1 MRKTL
6 LGIDLAICSLWT
18 IAALGSRM
26 AWVSTPATW
35 IVMLLIMSRLLL
47 SFTLYHREKKSWIP
61 GLLFVGLTAFAVSVG
76 LDVKLSGLVSK
87 VFPLLNLDFDRWW
100 CVGIA
105 LAVATWLW
113 IVPLVVFLFN
123 IFRKGCLADTLT
135 WKDAFGKLL
144 WTDTVARTFCS
155 LLLITIGTLYAGLA
169 MDARLCLFACV
180 VAPTLSF
187 HLLKRYYGLEK
198 GKVSVLVISM
208 LIFFF
213 AQTHAGLLR
222 MTMLG
227 ISLSMVTYVCSSFY
241 QEKKKLQMSIISTVY
256 MGMVLPCLAIGNNQ
270 YTCFDVGRTGYYSLD
285 SYPGIFGIEDKETGK
300 IGLRSRYGLL
310 VKPEYESIVYH
321 TPTHWFGELELRKNG
336 YYTLYDICN
345 NKYRIDNH
353 ISHQLQDSICHIVEE
368 HLSEYDYQSDERLE
382 VRLIEAKS
390 SQVRTHI
397 KALKNESVIYDY
409 DDKEAFIPTDSVS
422 YTPGT
427 TVCDSLVRL
436 EWCML
441 KSLSYAHSATTNDSA
456 VYNIQVTLARE
467 NKPKPKEAEML
478 VQKISRFLKKTD
490 IIPTTHPLS
499 YDEQQK

>member
-47 SFTLYHREKKSWIP
+47 SFTLYHRERKSWIP

-256 MGMVLPCLAIGNNQ
+256 IGIMLPSLAIGNNQ
-270 YTCFDVGRTGYYSLD
+270 YTCFNVGRTGYYSFD
-285 SYPGIFGIEDKETGK
+285 TYPGIFSIEDKKTGK

-310 VKPEYESIVYH
+310 VKPEYDAFVYH
-321 TPTHWFGELELRKNG
+321 TSRHWFGELELRKNG

-345 NKYRIDNH
+345 NEYRIDNH
-353 ISHQLQDSICHIVEE
+353 ISHQLQDSICQIVEE
-368 HLSEYDYQSDERLE
+368 HLSEYDYRYDERME
-382 VRLIEAKS
+382 VKLIEAKN

-397 KALKNESVIYDY
+397 KALKNGSVIYDY

-427 TVCDSLVRL
+427 IVCDSLGRL

-467 NKPKPKEAEML
+467 NMPKPKEAETL
-478 VQKISRFLKKTD
+478 VQKISCFLKKVD
-490 IIPTTHPLS
+490 IISTTLPLS
-499 YDEQQK
+499 YNER

>member
-26 AWVSTPATW
+26 AWVGTPATW

-47 SFTLYHREKKSWIP
+47 SFTLYRKEKKSWIP

-76 LDVKLSGLVSK
+76 LDIKLSGLASK
-87 VFPLLNLDFDRWW
+87 VFPLLSLDFDRWW
-100 CVGIA
+100 YVGLT

-113 IVPLVVFLFN
+113 IVPLVVFLVN
-123 IFRKGCLADTLT
+123 IFRKGCLTDTLT
-135 WKDAFGKLL
+135 WKDALGKLL
-144 WTDTVARTFCS
+144 WTDKTARTYCS
-155 LLLITIGTLYAGLA
+155 LLLITIGTLYSGIT
-169 MDARLCLFACV
+169 MNARLCLFASV

-187 HLLKRYYGLEK
+187 HLLKRYYGLKK
-198 GKVSVLVISM
+198 GKVWVLVISM

-227 ISLSMVTYVCSSFY
+227 ISFCMVIYVCSFFY
-241 QEKKKLQMSIISTVY
+241 QDKKKLLLSVISAIY
-256 MGMVLPCLAIGNNQ
+256 IGILLPCLAIGNNQ
-270 YTCFDVGRTGYYSLD
+270 YTCFNVGRTGYYSLD
-285 SYPGIFGIEDKETGK
+285 AYPGIFCIEDKETGK

-321 TPTHWFGELELRKNG
+321 TPRHWFGKLELRKNG

-345 NKYRIDNH
+345 NEYRKDNH
-353 ISHQLQDSICHIVEE
+353 ISHQLQDSICQIVEE
-368 HLSEYDYQSDERLE
+368 HLSEYDYKYDERLE
-382 VRLIEAKS
+382 VKLIEANN

-397 KALKNESVIYDY
+397 RALKNGFVIYYHY
-409 DDKEAFIPTDSVS
+409 DDKEPFIPTDSIS

-427 TVCDSLVRL
+427 IVCDSLVGL
-436 EWCML
+436 KWCQL
-441 KSLSYAHSATTNDSA
+441 QSLSYAHDATTNDSA

-467 NKPKPKEAEML
+467 NMPKPKEAEML
-478 VQKISRFLKKTD
+478 VQKISCFLKKVD
-490 IIPTTHPLS
+490 IIS
-499 YDEQQK
+499 DRV

>member
-1 MRKTL
+1 MRKIL

-26 AWVSTPATW
+26 AWVDTPAIW

-47 SFTLYHREKKSWIP
+47 SFTLYHRERKSWGS

-76 LDVKLSGLVSK
+76 FDIKLSELASK
-87 VFPLLNLDFDRWW
+87 VFPLLNLDFNRWW
-100 CVGIA
+100 YVG
-105 LAVATWLW
+105 LTLVVVTWLW
-113 IVPLVVFLFN
+113 IVPLVVFLVN
-123 IFRKGCLADTLT
+123 IFRKGSQTDTLT
-135 WKDAFGKLL
+135 WTDALGKLL
-144 WTDTVARTFCS
+144 WTDKTARTFCS
-155 LLLITIGTLYAGLA
+155 LLLITIGTLYAGLT
-169 MDARLCLFACV
+169 MNARLSLFASI

-187 HLLKRYYGLEK
+187 HLLKKYYGLEK
-198 GKVSVLVISM
+198 GKMWVLVISM

-222 MTMLG
+222 MSMLG
-227 ISLSMVTYVCSSFY
+227 ISFSMVAYVCSSFY
-241 QEKKKLQMSIISTVY
+241 QSRKKLLLSVISAIY
-256 MGMVLPCLAIGNNQ
+256 MGILLPSLAIGNNQ
-270 YTCFDVGRTGYYSLD
+270 YTCFNVGRTGYYSLD

-321 TPTHWFGELELRKNG
+321 TPRHWFGELELRKNG

-345 NKYRIDNH
+345 NEYRKDNH
-353 ISHQLQDSICHIVEE
+353 ISHQLQDSICQIVKE
-368 HLSEYDYQSDERLE
+368 HLSEYDYNSDERLE
-382 VRLIEAKS
+382 VKLIEAKN

-397 KALKNESVIYDY
+397 KALKNGSVIYDY

-422 YTPGT
+422 YTPET
-427 TVCDSLVRL
+427 IVCDSLIRL
-436 EWCML
+436 EWCQL

-467 NKPKPKEAEML
+467 NMPKPKEAEML
-478 VQKISRFLKKTD
+478 VQKISCFLKKVD
-490 IIPTTHPLS
+490 IISTTLPLS
-499 YDEQQK
+499 YNER